1 MKRNGTCV
9 FSYFSILFI
18 GIARYIINSIAF
30 EDDDLMLT
38 TVFTFFTRV
47 FQALL
52 AVLLLGFVIIGM
64 LATHGIYTAETTNY
78 AQYRPQ
84 AEVECADAADI
95 ALCVKE
101 TLADMGSVKLI
112 LGLGVSAGIISTIIL
127 VIWVRNWMRNRQKN
141 IAN

>member
-1 MKRNGTCV
+1 
-9 FSYFSILFI
+9 
-18 GIARYIINSIAF
+18 
-30 EDDDLMLT
+30 MLT

-52 AVLLLGFVIIGM
+52 AILLLGFVIIGM

-84 AEVECADAADI
+84 AEAECATATDV
-95 ALCVKE
+95 ALCVKD

-112 LGLGVSAGIISTIIL
+112 LGLGASAGIIATIIL
-127 VIWVRNWMRNRQKN
+127 VIWIRNWMRNRQKDKGDKG
-141 IAN
+141 